1 MRISAAAALGMVATL
16 ATVASYPEAAGSAAS
31 RTAAFQFPGQLKL
44 NKARMPMLDNLTPSR
59 KHPTLQFK
67 GPSRLRLRESLRMV
81 QRPSGKAARE
91 SSTTTFSAVRDAIEL
106 GTVSDIGGIED
117 MLRKTPIPQHPR
129 IMTGTLPNGLEYSIL
144 PNSNPA
150 GRFECHLEIFAGS
163 ADELQSQQGMA
174 HMCEHVSYMGSR
186 KRERLFG
193 SSSQTNAQTDFH
205 HTVYW
210 AGCPTLQPS
219 TGKPMLPL
227 ALDAL
232 LDVMEAKFEPS
243 RVEKERSA
251 ILSEA
256 AMVNTI
262 DYRVEVQLL
271 SALHAENRLHRRF
284 PIGLIDQISSWTSE
298 EVPTSP
304 HTTTKPT
311 AADGLFRARRA
322 ARAPGGGGGA
332 RWRR

>member
-1 MRISAAAALGMVATL
+1 MAAIAVS
-16 ATVASYPEAAGSAAS
+16 SYAEVGAFKAQ
-31 RTAAFQFPGQLKL
+31 TAAFQLPAQLSL
-44 NKARMPMLDNLTPSR
+44 NKGRSSKVEVATHHARL
-59 KHPTLQFK
+59 HPLQLRR
-67 GPSRLRLRESLRMV
+67 PARLHSSNVLRMV
-81 QRPSGKAARE
+81 QRPSGKSARE
-91 SSTTTFSAVRDAIEL
+91 SATTTFSAVKDAIEM
-106 GTVSDIGGIED
+106 GTLSDIGSVDDI
-117 MLRKTPIPQHPR
+117 LRKTPIPQHPR
-129 IMTGTLPNGLEYSIL
+129 IVTGRLDNGLEYSIL
-144 PNSNPA
+144 PNANPA

-163 ADELQSQQGMA
+163 ADELESQQGMA

-210 AGCPTLQPS
+210 AGCPTFQPS
-219 TGKPMLPL
+219 TNKPMLPL

-232 LDVMEAKFEPS
+232 LDVMEAKFEAS

-271 SALHAENRLHRRF
+271 SALHSENRLHRRF
-284 PIGLIDQISSWTSE
+284 PIGLTEQIASWTPE
-298 EVPTSP
+298 EVM
-304 HTTTKPT
+304 
-311 AADGLFRARRA
+311 LL
-322 ARAPGGGGGA
+322 
-332 RWRR
+332 